1 MEDICQVLG
10 WHLLWLILYLAI
22 HGEPGNYNSDRKYMS
37 SDDSCKL
44 RVESWGG
51 GGGGCF
57 ESTILEL
64 AYGVLICKHACR
76 RRHRTNMN

>member
-51 GGGGCF
+51 GGGGMFREYNLGTSIWCVNLQ
-57 ESTILEL
+57 TCL
-64 AYGVLICKHACR
+64 
-76 RRHRTNMN
+76 